1 MARTWGV
8 AVYLFDV
15 DDPPHVG
22 VTEAHAVLSM
32 SSGATLHGY
41 GRVRRDPSHG
51 GRGAEASDRIAAAG
65 ALRDLAHRLLR
76 ACSEELSEIEQEDV
90 EILR

>member
-32 SSGATLHGY
+32 SSGATLDGY
-41 GRVRRDPSHG
+41 GRVRRAPSHDV
-51 GRGAEASDRIAAAG
+51 GRAEAADRIAAAG

-76 ACSEELSEIEQEDV
+76 VCSEELSEMEQDDV